1 MSDPQTPLVPMPW
14 NTAPAA
20 PSPLLPQPQQTPLLG
35 PTVPAAAA
43 TAAPEPLHG
52 PPGPEDKL
60 TPTDRDILADY
71 RAKYATRE
79 ARYAKCQE
87 EAQAD
92 QVKLDEEQAQI
103 DADWDDKS
111 KKRPKKKP
119 KPKTSVR
126 KCKLEQG
133 LIACVPA
140 DKTPQGTMSAELSG
154 IINKEAGT
162 SVDLSKISQWEGGV
176 HLNAYQPWFPDLT
189 RNADGSYS
197 AALSKDG
204 TYLQG
209 PIVKGTKYPNASGVT
224 IAKGV
229 DLGPQNKAPFLADL
243 VRLNKQ
249 ANILTAE
256 ELEQLKTKLGPYFGL
271 RRAEAC
277 AYLRANPLSI
287 TQKEADLLNYRAAN
301 EAMNKATTIYKKN
314 TGNNLSSLSP
324 EAQTVIL
331 SRVYQSGEIP
341 DKAVLDNLAAGNY
354 ATASAS
360 FDPNRERPFLAAL
373 GNAPPPAPAAPAAIP
388 AGTATPPPKP

>member
-14 NTAPAA
+14 NTPPAA
-20 PSPLLPQPQQTPLLG
+20 PSPLLPQQPKGPL
-35 PTVPAAAA
+35 PPAAAP
-43 TAAPEPLHG
+43 AAKPA
-52 PPGPEDKL
+52 GPEDKL

-71 RAKYATRE
+71 RAKYAERE
-79 ARYAKCQE
+79 ARYAKSQE
-87 EAQAD
+87 QAQAD
-92 QVKLDEEQAQI
+92 QAKRDEEQAQI
-103 DADWDDKS
+103 DADWNDKS

-126 KCKLEQG
+126 ECALEKG
-133 LIACVPA
+133 RIICVPA
-140 DKTPQGTMSAELSG
+140 DNPPKGTMSEELSG

-162 SVDLSKISQWEGGV
+162 SVDLAKISQWEGGV

-204 TYLQG
+204 TYLPG
-209 PIVKGTKYPNASGVT
+209 PLIDGTKDRNSSGVT

-229 DLGPQNKAPFLADL
+229 DLGPQKKDPFLDDL
-243 VRLNKQ
+243 VELNKQ
-249 ANILTAE
+249 ANVLTPE

-277 AYLRANPLSI
+277 AFLRANPLSI
-287 TQKEADLLNYRAAN
+287 TQKEADLLNYRAAK
-301 EAMNKATTIYKKN
+301 EAMKRARKQYKDETN
-314 TGNNLSSLSP
+314 SELSTLSP

-331 SRVYQSGEIP
+331 SRVYQSGAIP

-360 FDPNRERPFLAAL
+360 FHPKRERPFLAAL
-373 GNAPPPAPAAPAAIP
+373 GNAPSPAPEAPATPPAD
-388 AGTATPPPKP
+388 TATPPPKP

>member
-1 MSDPQTPLVPMPW
+1 MSGEQAPLLPMPW
-14 NTAPAA
+14 DTPPAA
-20 PSPLLPQPQQTPLLG
+20 PSPLLPQPPQGSAAAPAA
-35 PTVPAAAA
+35 VPAV
-43 TAAPEPLHG
+43 PEPLHG

-71 RAKYATRE
+71 RAQYAARE

-92 QVKLDEEQAQI
+92 QAKLDEEQAQI
-103 DADWDDKS
+103 DAGWNDKS

-119 KPKTSVR
+119 RPKTSVR

-140 DKTPQGTMSAELSG
+140 DKTPQGTMSAGLSG

-189 RNADGSYS
+189 RSADGSYS

-204 TYLQG
+204 TYLHG
-209 PIVKGTKYPNASGVT
+209 PIVKGTKNSNASGVT

-229 DLGPQNKAPFLADL
+229 DLGPQNKDPFLADL
-243 VRLNKQ
+243 VGLNKQ
-249 ANILTAE
+249 ANILTTE

-287 TQKEADLLNYRAAN
+287 TQKEADLLNYRAAK
-301 EAMNKATTIYKKN
+301 EAMGTAKKLYKN
-314 TGNNLSSLSP
+314 ETDTELSALSP

-331 SRVYQSGEIP
+331 SRAYQSGKIP
-341 DKAVLDNLAAGNY
+341 EVVQ
-354 ATASAS
+354 
-360 FDPNRERPFLAAL
+360 
-373 GNAPPPAPAAPAAIP
+373 
-388 AGTATPPPKP
+388 

>member
-1 MSDPQTPLVPMPW
+1 MSDPQTPLLPMPW
-14 NTAPAA
+14 NTPPAA
-20 PSPLLPQPQQTPLLG
+20 PSPLLPQQTKG
-35 PTVPAAAA
+35 PIPPPA
-43 TAAPEPLHG
+43 TAPAPATPA
-52 PPGPEDKL
+52 GPEDKL
-60 TPTDRDILADY
+60 TPADRDILADY
-71 RAKYATRE
+71 RAKYAERE

-87 EAQAD
+87 QAQAD
-92 QVKLDEEQAQI
+92 QARRDEEQAQI
-103 DADWDDKS
+103 DADWNDKS
-111 KKRPKKKP
+111 KKHPKKKP

-126 KCKLEQG
+126 ECKLEEG
-133 LIACVPA
+133 RIACVPA
-140 DKTPQGTMSAELSG
+140 DKPPRGTMSEDLTK

-162 SVDLSKISQWEGGV
+162 SVDLAKISQWEGGV

-229 DLGPQNKAPFLADL
+229 DLGPQNKDPFLSEL
-243 VRLNKQ
+243 VELNKQ
-249 ANILTAE
+249 AKILTPE

-271 RRAEAC
+271 RRAAAC

-287 TQKEADLLNYRAAN
+287 TQKEADLLNYRAAK
-301 EAMNKATTIYKKN
+301 EAMKQATTIYKKE
-314 TGNNLSSLSP
+314 TGNDLSALSP

-331 SRVYQSGEIP
+331 SRAYQSGRIP

-354 ATASAS
+354 ATASTS
-360 FDPNRERPFLAAL
+360 FDPKRERPFLAAL
-373 GNAPPPAPAAPAAIP
+373 GNAPPPASTAPATP
-388 AGTATPPPKP
+388 SAGTATPPPKP